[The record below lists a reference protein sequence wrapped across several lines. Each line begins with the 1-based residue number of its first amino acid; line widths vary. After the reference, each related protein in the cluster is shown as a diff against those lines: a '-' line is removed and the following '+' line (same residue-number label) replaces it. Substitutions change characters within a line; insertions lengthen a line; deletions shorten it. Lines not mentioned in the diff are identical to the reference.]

1 MVLQVEAIV
10 IRWLNVLD
18 MVQLAPQIDVK
29 STMFYRLP
37 ALAEV
42 RTGSVNTQA
51 DDASFLNQPTAFHE
65 ESLGLC
71 SNIISGRL
79 MSKKRFHTLQLPPQP
94 QGSEGSLY
102 HGQRPELRRLSQ
114 DLKSPKHN
122 LNLRNGDKVQH
133 DPTSMSILR
142 ILSQI

>member
-42 RTGSVNTQA
+42 RTGSVNSQA
-51 DDASFLNQPTAFHE
+51 DEASLLNQPTAFHE
-65 ESLGLC
+65 ESSLGLC
-71 SNIISGRL
+71 SNIIFR
-79 MSKKRFHTLQLPPQP
+79 
-94 QGSEGSLY
+94 
-102 HGQRPELRRLSQ
+102 
-114 DLKSPKHN
+114 
-122 LNLRNGDKVQH
+122 KV
-133 DPTSMSILR
+133 L
-142 ILSQI
+142 